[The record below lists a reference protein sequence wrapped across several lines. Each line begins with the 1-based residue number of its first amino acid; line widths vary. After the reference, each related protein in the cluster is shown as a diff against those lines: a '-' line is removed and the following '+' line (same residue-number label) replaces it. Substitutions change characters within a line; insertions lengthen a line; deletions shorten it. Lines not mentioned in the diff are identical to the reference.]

1 MFDRLHL
8 FLRRIIEIGY
18 SLLCFILYFSGVY
31 YVISIL
37 RRRSP
42 VILYYHSVNRQ
53 DYPFVY
59 PDNIVSVENFGKQMA
74 YLSHKKRIISLSELS
89 KYIENG
95 MDFPPNLA
103 IITFDDGYYD
113 FYSKAYPIL
122 KKYNA
127 PCTLFPI
134 TGLLEGGVK
143 WEDVLTYVINTTSMA
158 RFSIRIRGDVKTYD
172 LTSPHRRINCIRELN
187 SLLVKMDENERNEAI
202 TEIERLHQPP
212 YKPFKPVML
221 SWKEVLELNR
231 DELVT
236 FGSHTNTHYNLASIS
251 AQKAWLEIS
260 ESKEKIERF
269 LDKPCT
275 IFSYPFGKRDSF
287 NEDIKEMLRMGG
299 FSLAVTTMRGTVSKK
314 TDPFELRRI
323 AAVSSASYKFK
334 CSLIGIA
341 LQRS

>member
-323 AAVSSASYKFK
+323 AAVGSASYKFK